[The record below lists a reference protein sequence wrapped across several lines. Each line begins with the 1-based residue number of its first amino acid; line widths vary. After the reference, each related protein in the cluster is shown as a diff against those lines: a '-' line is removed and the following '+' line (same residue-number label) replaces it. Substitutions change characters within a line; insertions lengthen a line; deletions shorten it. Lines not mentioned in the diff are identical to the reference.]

1 MNIANR
7 CALIFS
13 MLWIITP
20 ALADPSV
27 RVVGL
32 FAGAAVV
39 TIDGQRHMLRVGKP
53 GPQGV
58 ELLSANSN
66 TARLAINGAP
76 RDFSLQTDYSE
87 SHTEPEQQRVVV
99 PRGQGGH
106 FRIQGSING
115 HGVPFLIDT
124 GATTVAMNSGHAR
137 RLGIDYKVTGTRVG
151 VTTASG
157 ITAGY
162 RVRLERI
169 KVGEIELQNIEGMV
183 LEGGHPTE
191 VLLGMSFLSRLR
203 MIDEGNTLV
212 MERRY

>member
-1 MNIANR
+1 MKIINC
-7 CALIFS
+7 CALWLS
-13 MLWIITP
+13 VMLITP
-20 ALADPSV
+20 LALAEPSV

-66 TARLAINGAP
+66 SARLAVNGAA
-76 RDFSLQTDYSE
+76 REYKLQTDFSE
-87 SHTEPEQQRVVV
+87 SHAGPQQQRVIV

-115 HGVPFLIDT
+115 QGVPFLIDT
-124 GATTVAMNSGHAR
+124 GATSIAMNSGQAR
-137 RLGIDYKVTGTRVG
+137 RLGIDYKISGTLTG

-157 ITAGY
+157 NANAY
-162 RVRLERI
+162 RVRLDRV
-169 KVGEIELQNIEGMV
+169 KAGEIELRNIEAMV
-183 LEGGHPTE
+183 LEGAFPTE

-203 MIDEGNTLV
+203 MIDEGNVLV

>member
-13 MLWIITP
+13 MLLIATP

-53 GPQGV
+53 GPQGI
-58 ELLSANSN
+58 ELLSANSHS
-66 TARLAINGAP
+66 ARLAINGTP

-87 SHTEPEQQRVVV
+87 SHAEPEQQRVVV

-115 HGVPFLIDT
+115 HGVPFLVDT

-137 RLGIDYKVTGTRVG
+137 RLGIDYKVAGTRTG

>member
-1 MNIANR
+1 MNIPHR
-7 CALIFS
+7 CALFFTLLLIAGPT
-13 MLWIITP
+13 LAEP
-20 ALADPSV
+20 AI

-32 FAGAAVV
+32 FSGAAVV

-53 GPQGV
+53 GPQGI
-58 ELLSANSN
+58 ELLSADSSG
-66 TARLAINGAP
+66 ARLAINGKP
-76 RDFSLQTDYSE
+76 REFRLQKDFSQSNAQQ
-87 SHTEPEQQRVVV
+87 EQQRVVV

-124 GATTVAMNSGHAR
+124 GATSVAMNSAHAR

-157 ITAGY
+157 IADGY
-162 RVRLERI
+162 RVRLDRI
-169 KVGEIELQNIEGMV
+169 KAGEIDLYNIEGMV
-183 LEGGHPTE
+183 LEGSYPTE
-191 VLLGMSFLSRLR
+191 VLLGMTFLSRLR
-203 MIDEGNTLV
+203 LVDEGDILV